1 MTRTEAEVILKKVF
15 KLESFYDTQWAVIEK
30 IFKGDRILLIEKT
43 GYGKS
48 LCFQFP
54 ATQFEDTTII
64 FSPLI
69 ALMRDQVNKLKQL
82 GINASCI
89 NSNQTLNENN
99 RIISDAKE
107 NKIKILYIAPE
118 RMENSEWLET
128 ASQIKI
134 SMLVVDEAHCI
145 SMWGHDFRPSYRRI
159 VNLAGLLPTTFPI
172 LATTATATP
181 KVEEDIKVQIGKNMS
196 SIRGNLLRSNFHLNV
211 IKVKS
216 EDEKF
221 IWLGRN
227 INRFDGNGLIY
238 TGTRS
243 NAEIYASW
251 LEFAGIPSVA
261 CHGDLDGITR
271 KNIEKGLIENRWKC
285 IVSTNALGMGIDKPD
300 IRFIFHTQMPES
312 PIHYYQEIGRAGR
325 DGIKTYIIL
334 FYNPDEDTDLPLAF
348 INGSKP
354 SLDKYDKIINLIK
367 QKIMGETDL
376 ILASNLTSTQT
387 RVILADLIDQKIINE
402 TFIRGKAKFEYK
414 FLAPKLNT
422 KLFEELRETKLKEL
436 EKMIQYVDI
445 DTCRMK
451 FLCDYLGDNY
461 TENCGKCDVD
471 TNKIIKKVIV
481 QDEWLKKLEQF
492 RFNNFPVLNF
502 KSNESNLIN
511 GVAASF
517 YGFSKVGSTI
527 HKCKYEN
534 GGDFPDE
541 LIQLVLNAYRK
552 HYGDLKLDL
561 ILYVPP
567 TESGD
572 LVKNFAIKICE
583 LLNIKISHALIKC
596 IKTQPQ
602 KIFQN
607 HLSKMR
613 NVCDSFLYLNVADI
627 KDKSILLIDDIY
639 DSGATIKEIGRYL
652 TLLGAKLIAP
662 LVIAKTVGGNIK

>member
-1 MTRTEAEVILKKVF
+1 MTRTEAEVILKRVF
-15 KLESFYDTQWAVIEK
+15 KLEGFYDTQWAVIEK
-30 IFKGDRILLIEKT
+30 IFKGERILLIEKT

-54 ATQFEDTTII
+54 ATQFEGTTII

-118 RMENSEWLET
+118 RMENAEWLET

-159 VNLAGLLPTTFPI
+159 VNLVGLLPAKFPI
-172 LATTATATP
+172 LATTATATL
-181 KVEEDIKVQIGKNMS
+181 KVEEDIKVQIGKNVS
-196 SIRGNLLRSNFHLNV
+196 SIRGNLLRNNFHLNV
-211 IKVKS
+211 IEVKS
-216 EDEKF
+216 EDEKY

-227 INRFDGNGLIY
+227 INRFEGNGLIY

-261 CHGDLDGITR
+261 YHGDLDGATR

-300 IRFIFHTQMPES
+300 IRFIIHTQIPQS

-325 DGIKTYIIL
+325 DGKKTYKIL
-334 FYNPDEDTDLPLAF
+334 FYNSVEDIDLPLAF

-354 SLDKYDKIINLIK
+354 SLDKYDKITNLIK
-367 QKIMGETDL
+367 KKIMGETDL
-376 ILASNLTSTQT
+376 MLASNLSSMQT
-387 RVILADLIDQKIINE
+387 RVIIADLIEQKIINE
-402 TFIRGKAKFEYK
+402 TFVRGKAKFEYR
-414 FLAPKLNT
+414 FLAPKLNY
-422 KLFEELRETKLKEL
+422 KFFEELRDAKLKEL
-436 EKMIQYVDI
+436 AQMIEYI
-445 DTCRMK
+445 DTKTCRMK
-451 FLCDYLGDNY
+451 FLCDYLGDKY
-461 TENCGKCDVD
+461 SENCGKCDVD
-471 TNKIIKKVIV
+471 NDKIIKKVIV
-481 QDEWLKKLEQF
+481 QEEWIKKLEQF
-492 RFNNFPVLNF
+492 RLNNFPILHF
-502 KSNESNLIN
+502 QSKDSNLIN
-511 GVAASF
+511 GVAASY

-541 LIQLVLNAYRK
+541 LVQLVLDAERK
-552 HYGDLKLDL
+552 HYGDLKFDL

-572 LVKNFAIKICE
+572 LVKNFAIKISE
-583 LLNIKISHALIKC
+583 YLNIKFSNALIKC

-607 HLSKMR
+607 FR
-613 NVCDSFLYLNVADI
+613 VDEPNTD
-627 KDKSILLIDDIY
+627 
-639 DSGATIKEIGRYL
+639 
-652 TLLGAKLIAP
+652 P
-662 LVIAKTVGGNIK
+662 